1 MEFAVYIFGVIVLGI
16 FYAPVESALGGGVLF
31 VLAVVVYLLML
42 RLIGYGLR
50 RYLQAKGKSHA

>member
-16 FYAPVESALGGGVLF
+16 FYEPVKLALGGGVLF
-31 VLAVVVYLLML
+31 VLAVVVYLLAV

-50 RYLQAKGKSHA
+50 HYLQAKGKNHA